1 MYAAQAMPEAYRTWD
16 IHTSFMQRLPMV
28 TRKHQLYLPLYP
40 LAFESMTVDGCDLVI
55 SNSSAFA
62 HGIRTGSGIQ
72 HLCYCLTPARFLW
85 DYDSYVQRE
94 QLGRLPRTLLPT
106 VIRTLR
112 AWDLAAAKRVTQF
125 IAISQLVA
133 ERIKRCYGRES
144 TIIYPPLNTQA
155 FSPSPDHDD
164 YFLIVSRLVPYK
176 RIDIAVQAC
185 SQLGLPLRIIGD
197 GRDRASLE
205 HLAGP
210 TVRFWGRLPDADV
223 KEHLRR
229 CKAFIF
235 PGEEDFGLTPLE
247 AMASGRPVVAFAGG
261 GALETVVDGVT
272 GAFFREPTAES
283 LAAALRTF
291 DAAHYD
297 PAALRRHAEGFD
309 RTVFAE
315 QLRSFVKQSTGLSV

>member
-40 LAFESMTVDGCDLVI
+40 LAFESMTVNGCDLVI
-55 SNSSAFA
+55 SNTSAFA

-94 QLGRLPRTLLPT
+94 QLGRLPRTLLPA
-106 VIRTLR
+106 VISMLR

-125 IAISQLVA
+125 IAISHLVA

-164 YFLIVSRLVPYK
+164 YFLIVSRLIPYK
-176 RIDIAVQAC
+176 RIDLAVQAC

-205 HLAGP
+205 RLAGP
-210 TVRFWGRLPDADV
+210 TVRFLGRLPDADV
-223 KEHLRR
+223 KEHMRR

-261 GALETVVDGVT
+261 GALETVVAGVT

-291 DAAHYD
+291 DAAYYD
-297 PAALRRHAEGFD
+297 PAVLRRHAEGFD
-309 RTVFAE
+309 RAVFAE